1 MHYGEKAGCWSY
13 SLKRR
18 TYRNASCKAHS
29 TLTATRG
36 KVAAALKWVSG
47 SRGGVIKALHE
58 KHPEKSEAPV
68 TILEQLVTSP
78 PPSIDPIIF
87 EDIDETSIDKAA
99 KTTKGSAGPSD
110 MDSDMWRRIFCSKA
124 YGSASED
131 LRYSIAL
138 LTRKLCTEFVDPNA
152 LKELLACRLIPL
164 DKNSGIRPIGIG
176 EVLRRI
182 IGKAVTSHLK
192 PEVIGAGGPRQLP
205 ACHDG
210 GSEAAVHAMRQAFKE
225 TSCEAFL
232 LADASNAFN
241 CLHRTEPLLQVQ
253 YICPEFATYLINTY
267 RIPCKL
273 FLPGGSFLLSKEGTT
288 HGDNAASGFY
298 CLGVT
303 PLVKALAPTVSKS
316 GMQMMRELQ
325 GTWKA

>member
-1 MHYGEKAGCWSY
+1 MLELLSEAEYIQ
-13 SLKRR
+13 KRLVQG
-18 TYRNASCKAHS
+18 
-29 TLTATRG
+29 TLHPDSHQKVFVRLMLQG

-47 SRGGVIKALHE
+47 SRGGVHNITPDVIKALHE

-99 KTTKGSAGPSD
+99 KTTKGSEGPSD

-176 EVLRRI
+176 EILRRI
-182 IGKAVTSHLK
+182 IGRAVLRHT
-192 PEVIGAGGPRQLP
+192 
-205 ACHDG
+205 
-210 GSEAAVHAMRQAFKE
+210 
-225 TSCEAFL
+225 
-232 LADASNAFN
+232 
-241 CLHRTEPLLQVQ
+241 
-253 YICPEFATYLINTY
+253 
-267 RIPCKL
+267 
-273 FLPGGSFLLSKEGTT
+273 
-288 HGDNAASGFY
+288 
-298 CLGVT
+298 
-303 PLVKALAPTVSKS
+303 
-316 GMQMMRELQ
+316 
-325 GTWKA
+325 